1 MSIFGR
7 AIIREIGRNVG
18 KGISN
23 DLFGDWHATPVRMA
37 GSSAAKKGY
46 DLSYVNPEEFEVGE
60 QPMDKGGS
68 WSIVVVWFFVSILLI
83 TAPLAWLF
91 GLLEM
96 FKSKTNLYA
105 SVPKRRKD
113 GRTKAGYR
121 DLGGRVLVMLSSQ
134 RKLTKSERT
143 WYIVKGV
150 LIILTPFIVAQIYM
164 LIYDYSFQEVLDLM
178 TWKSILAEE
187 AIESTTE

>member
-7 AIIREIGRNVG
+7 SVIREIGRNVG

-23 DLFGDWHATPVRMA
+23 DLFGDWHATPVRIA
-37 GSSAAKKGY
+37 GSAAAKKGY

-113 GRTKAGYR
+113 GRTKDGYR
-121 DLGGRVLVMLSSQ
+121 DLGGRVLIMLSSQ
-134 RKLTKSERT
+134 RKLTKPERT

-150 LIILTPFIVAQIYM
+150 LIMLTPFIVAQIYM

-187 AIESTTE
+187 AIETTTE

>member
-1 MSIFGR
+1 MGVFGKS
-7 AIIREIGRNVG
+7 IIREIGRNVG

-37 GSSAAKKGY
+37 GSSASKKGY
-46 DLSYVNPEEFEVGE
+46 DLSFVKPEEFEVGE
-60 QPMDKGGS
+60 QPADKGGS
-68 WSIVVVWFFVSILLI
+68 WSMVVVWFFVSLLMI
-83 TAPLAWLF
+83 TAPLAWLY

-113 GRTKAGYR
+113 GRTKTGYR
-121 DLGGRVLVMLSSQ
+121 DLEGRVLVMLTSK
-134 RKLTKSERT
+134 RKLTKQERI
-143 WYIVKGV
+143 WYIAKGV
-150 LIILTPFIVAQIYM
+150 LIILTPFLVALIYM
-164 LIYDYSFQEVLDLM
+164 SIYDYSFKEVFDLM
-178 TWKSILAEE
+178 IWKSVIAEE